1 MNQQVKPILK
11 WVGGKTQLL
20 SELYS
25 LLPNEKITTYCEPF
39 LGGGAMLF
47 NIQPNIA
54 YVNDSN
60 TELINVYNTIKLY
73 PEELI
78 LELNKY
84 DNTSDFYYK
93 IRSLDRE
100 PDKFMN
106 LSSIQRAAR
115 FIYLNKTCFNGLY
128 RENSKG
134 QFNVPYGNYKNP
146 NFINMIGIR
155 NMSQYFNTANIHFT
169 SCDFSQILNII
180 PSESFVYI
188 DPPYDPIS
196 ETSNFTNY
204 TSRSFTKIDQ
214 VRLRDCCDNLT
225 KRGIKFMLSNSDT
238 DFIRYLYI
246 NYNITEV
253 LARRN
258 INCNG
263 NKRNSIKELVIRN
276 YDYKQSRY
284 II

>member
-146 NFINMIGIR
+146 NFINMIGIH

-204 TSRSFTKIDQ
+204 TSKSFTKIDQ

-238 DFIRYLYI
+238 NFIRYLYI

-276 YDYKQSRY
+276 YDYKQCRY

>member
-204 TSRSFTKIDQ
+204 TSKSFTKIDQ